1 MTKSN
6 NEKGFTVVELVVIV
20 AVLAVLT
27 AVFIP
32 AFSHLVDTA
41 RDADG
46 IAWCKNINTALVND
60 ELTQGKPSLPSAAIK
75 GVFDDGFTLESLYK
89 MTRHNHVVYDFLNNR
104 FALLKKDFS
113 LLYGETDLGKILYL
127 LVGDQNTVQN
137 VLPDDEYRVIY
148 CVITDNELVV
158 DGSFDATLVD
168 NCNVT
173 LDTDDERCFIFTN
186 NGKITVSAPY
196 ATVVHHGSADEVNI
210 DSVSRNSYVLKGKV
224 KSLFLNTGHVVVDF
238 LSEIELLHLHER
250 ADSCSVSVR
259 SSANDGKRGNIK
271 QIYINTL
278 SQWIDVK
285 DEQGKRIDVVVYCK
299 DVSAEE
305 VTLLSDGYEAIVVD
319 YEGKVTRY
327 SDVNQLMKQGLG
339 NKDTVFLYRTPT
351 VSKKI
356 LPDYNHPFT
365 VYLAD
370 GVSLGSLSV
379 QTADGS
385 YISEKD
391 LQPPDGFVSAKE
403 YIAVKRPVAKVIKP
417 DGTETGYDKYNNA
430 KSNVTDGDTLVLLAD
445 VSLGAA
451 ANPAKTCTIDL
462 NGHVLFSS
470 HKHGTIS
477 TEEGI
482 TVTIKDSDEGGVL
495 KNAKYAVVAKEG
507 NVIIESG
514 TIDGT
519 VRGNVRINGGV
530 IKGKTEGKI
539 TVTGGVFYENPESHL
554 DENYVAIERD
564 GCWFVGKKD
573 D

>member
-6 NEKGFTVVELVVIV
+6 NEKGFTIAELVIIV

-60 ELTQGKPSLPSAAIK
+60 ELTQGKPRLPSVAIK
-75 GVFDDGFTLESLYK
+75 GVFDDGFTLESLNK

-196 ATVVHHGSADEVNI
+196 STVVHHGSADEVNI

-224 KSLFLNTGHVVVDF
+224 KSLSLNTGHVVVDF
-238 LSEIELLHLHER
+238 SSEIELLHLHEN

-259 SSANDGKRGNIK
+259 SSLNEGKRGKIK
-271 QIYINTL
+271 QIHINTL

-285 DEQGKRIDVVVYCK
+285 DEQGERVDVIVYCK
-299 DVSAEE
+299 DVSAEK
-305 VTLLSDGYEAIVVD
+305 VTLLSDGYEAVVVN

-327 SDVNQLMKQGLG
+327 TDVNQLMKQGL
-339 NKDTVFLYRTPT
+339 NSRDTVFLFRTPT
-351 VSKKI
+351 FNRE
-356 LPDYNHPFT
+356 LPLAYNHPFT

-370 GVSLGSLSV
+370 GVSLGSLV
-379 QTADGS
+379 IQTADGS
-385 YISEKD
+385 DILEKD

-417 DGTETGYDKYNNA
+417 NGTETGYDKYNNA
-430 KSNVTDGDTLVLLAD
+430 RDNVTDGDTLVLLAD
-445 VSLGAA
+445 VSLGNV
-451 ANPAKTCTIDL
+451 ANPKKTCTIDL

-470 HKHGTIS
+470 YKQGTIS
-477 TEEGI
+477 TEKGV
-482 TVTIKDSDEGGVL
+482 TVTIKDSGEGGVL
-495 KNAKYAVVAKEG
+495 KNKSYAVISTEG

-519 VRGNVRINGGV
+519 VRGNVKINGGV
-530 IKGKTEGKI
+530 IKGKTEGNV
-539 TVTGGVFYENPESHL
+539 TVAGGVFYENPESYL
-554 DENYVAIERD
+554 DENYVAIKRD
-564 GCWFVGKKD
+564 GCWFVCKKD